1 MLVNSIIDIM
11 NNYYLFKFKYVV
23 GTPESQPIFDSD
35 VDIKIW
41 VSREGVII
49 SGRKLCG
56 HIGNSLFKVGGTA
69 VNSPLARSRTMLC
82 KWEDISI
89 YTPRTKR
96 NRSLNKDNAITMY
109 SGVSYSL
116 TRGSDIIN
124 GLIRSASR
132 YRDQIIRRK
141 GEGVSKSVLDSLVSN
156 GYYYREGNDM
166 FFLRK
171 PEGKYF
177 FKKMMSYSEFCKV
190 ILEDKEKVIRNF
202 NVY

>member
-1 MLVNSIIDIM
+1 MLINSLYDIM
-11 NNYYLFKFKYVV
+11 NNYYLFKFKSVV
-23 GTPESQPIFDSD
+23 GIPDSLPIYDGLH
-35 VDIKIW
+35 IKIW
-41 VSREGVII
+41 I
-49 SGRKLCG
+49 SDRGIVVEGRKIAG
-56 HIGNSLFKVGGTA
+56 KVGNSIFKVGGTTH
-69 VNSPLARSRTMLC
+69 NSPLATSRCMLC

-89 YTPRTKR
+89 YTPRSKR
-96 NRSLNKDNAITMY
+96 SRSVNKDNTITMY

-116 TRGSDIIN
+116 KRGSEVVN
-124 GLIRSASR
+124 VLIRSASR

-141 GEGVSKSVLDSLVSN
+141 GEGVNKSVLDSLVYN

-190 ILEDKEKVIRNF
+190 TLKDKEYER
-202 NVY
+202 

>member
-1 MLVNSIIDIM
+1 MLINSIYDII
-11 NNYYLFKFKYVV
+11 NNYYLFKFKTVV
-23 GTPESQPIFDSD
+23 GIPDFEPMFDSD
-35 VDIKIW
+35 LDIKIW

-49 SGRKLCG
+49 SGRTLGG
-56 HIGNSLFKVGGTA
+56 HVGNSLFKVCGTA
-69 VNSPLARSRTMLC
+69 NNSPLAKSRTMLC

-96 NRSLNKDNAITMY
+96 SKSVDKDNTITMY

-116 TRGSDIIN
+116 TRGSYIIN
-124 GLIRSASR
+124 GLIRSSSR
-132 YRDQIIRRK
+132 YRDQIIKIK
-141 GEGVSKSVLDSLVSN
+141 GEGVNKSVLESLVSN

-190 ILEDKEKVIRNF
+190 TLKDKEKVVRNF